1 MVKRLAMF
9 MGGVILSCGISFA
22 QTSVTGKVTS
32 SDDGEPIV
40 GASVKVKGT
49 NTGTATDIDG
59 NFSLNVPADA
69 KLEISY
75 LGMTSKTVKASSN
88 MKVALD
94 PDNKSLDE
102 VVVVGYGSARKIG
115 TITGSIATV
124 NSDKVK
130 NAPSSSALDN
140 LQGQV
145 AGLNVLSS
153 SGEAGDNAVSINLH
167 GIGSLGASSTPLY
180 VLDGIPVSS
189 RTIMGMNPNDIQSI
203 SVLKDASATSIYGS
217 RAANGVI
224 YVTTKNG
231 GYNTK
236 ATVTYRTQVGWS
248 TLANKGFYEDMMSG
262 DELYNFWLSSGLA
275 DAYSSDGD
283 GAAYLKKKYDDNNY
297 RYNTKWYEVFQQ
309 FNNPQTQNDLTIQ
322 GGGDKVSYL
331 ISASQFHQR
340 GSAIGNYYDRYT
352 LRSNIDAKP
361 KTWLRT
367 GLNINLSYDKRQRNG
382 NWGNSENMSNY
393 TSGGLSYLINPL
405 YPNINPETGEEY
417 TEKYPSGHSNPH
429 TYMEAHPY
437 VRSRYGLTGNAY
449 IEIEP
454 IKALKIRSRVGT
466 DLYFLRGNY
475 TSYPSYYANNGSGT
489 RQKNTTYS
497 YSHTMTN
504 TIEYSF
510 DVATDHHFTVLAGH
524 EGVINDY
531 DYYYAQSTGQ
541 AVDGL
546 MNLEN
551 GNQTSYTMSES
562 ATTSKFLS
570 FFGRL
575 DYNLMDRYFIDF
587 TLRNDACSRF
597 GKNNRNA
604 TFWALGALWKIKNEE
619 FMKSVNWVNSLDFK
633 VSYGTQ
639 GNAGIGDYSALGL
652 VGKTTA
658 LNNEFAIKFAQPAN
672 NNLTWETQKLF
683 TIGLSGRLWNR
694 FDFDVSYYI
703 RKTEDML
710 MDIPYPYTTGFSS
723 VTSNVGGL
731 KNTGIDI
738 KLGVDI
744 VRGKDYFV
752 NFSTNFNY
760 NSMKVTELFDG
771 RSRYEI
777 ANTMVAYVVGSPVMY
792 YLPLYAGV
800 DPEDGAPMWYK
811 AGDNVD
817 ETTKGETTKVFSEAA
832 LTQNSGKK
840 RYAPVNGG
848 FSISGG
854 WKGLTLQADFSYV
867 LGKYLVNNDAYFYN
881 NPNVVGLTY
890 NQKKGTEDCW
900 SKTNTNAKFPD
911 WTQGYTLQFDDHLL
925 ENASFMR
932 LKNLMIGYSLPQSIL
947 NWQNVL
953 HGVKVTFTGR
963 NLFTVTNYG
972 GIDPEVNSNLTYG
985 VTGNSKQYLFG
996 LELTF

>member
-1 MVKRLAMF
+1 MFKRIALF
-9 MGGVILSCGISFA
+9 VGGAILSCGVAFA
-22 QTSVTGKVTS
+22 QTSVTGKVVAS
-32 SDDGEPIV
+32 EDGEPVI
-40 GASVKVKGT
+40 GASIKVAGT
-49 NTGTATDIDG
+49 NTGTVTDVDG
-59 NFSLNVPADA
+59 NFSLNVPAGS
-69 KLEISY
+69 KLEITY
-75 LGMTSKTVKASSN
+75 IGMNPQTVKASSN
-88 MKVALD
+88 MKIALTS
-94 PDNKSLDE
+94 DNKSLDE

-167 GIGSLGASSTPLY
+167 GIGSLSASSTPLY

-189 RTIMGMNPNDIQSI
+189 RTIMAMNPNDIKTV

-224 YVTTKNG
+224 YVTTMNG

-262 DELYNFWLSSGLA
+262 DELYNFWLNSGLA
-275 DAYSSDGD
+275 DEAT
-283 GAAYLKKKYDDNNY
+283 LKKRYDDKGY
-297 RYNTKWYEVFQQ
+297 RENTKWYEIFQQ

-340 GSAIGNYYDRYT
+340 GTAIGNYYDRYT

-361 KTWLRT
+361 KTWMRT
-367 GLNINLSYDKRQRNG
+367 GLNVNLSYDKKQRNG
-382 NWGNSENMSNY
+382 NWGNSDGVSNY
-393 TSGGLSYLINPL
+393 TSGGLSFMLNPL
-405 YPNINPETGEEY
+405 YPHIDPNTGEEY
-417 TEKYPSGHSNPH
+417 VKYPSGLSNPQL
-429 TYMEAHPY
+429 YMENNPS
-437 VRSRYGLTGNAY
+437 VDSRYGLTGNAY

-454 IKALKIRSRVGT
+454 IKSLKIRSRVGT
-466 DLYFLRGNY
+466 DLYFIRGNAM
-475 TSYPSYYANNGSGT
+475 SYPSYYANNGSGT
-489 RQKNTTYS
+489 RRKNTTYA
-497 YSHTMTN
+497 YSNTITN

-510 DVATDHHFTVLAGH
+510 DIANDHHFTILGGQ

-531 DYYYAQSTGQ
+531 DYYFARSTGQ
-541 AVDGL
+541 VIDGL
-546 MNLEN
+546 MNLQN
-551 GNQTSYTMSES
+551 GKQDSYTMGEKAS
-562 ATTSKFLS
+562 TSKFLS

-575 DYNLMDRYFIDF
+575 DYNLMDRYFLDF
-587 TLRNDACSRF
+587 TLRNDASSRF
-597 GKNNRNA
+597 GRDNRNA
-604 TFWALGALWKIKNEE
+604 TFWAFGALWKVKNEE
-619 FMKSVNWVNSLDFK
+619 FMKPITWVDALDFK

-652 VGKTTA
+652 AGATTT
-658 LNNEFAIKFAQPAN
+658 LNDSFSMIYTQPENAS
-672 NNLTWETQKLF
+672 LTWETQKLL

-694 FDFDVSYYI
+694 FDFDVAYYV
-703 RKTEDML
+703 RKTSDML
-710 MDIPYPYTTGFSS
+710 MDVPYPYTTGFPS
-723 VTSNVGGL
+723 VLSNVGELQNSGV
-731 KNTGIDI
+731 DV

-744 VRGKDYFV
+744 VRTKDFFV

-760 NSMKVTELFDG
+760 NSMKITELFDG
-771 RSRYEI
+771 RNRWEI

-800 DPEDGAPMWYK
+800 DPTDGAPMWYK
-811 AGDNVD
+811 AGDDPDV
-817 ETTKGETTKVFSEAA
+817 TTKGETTKDFSEAA

-840 RYAPVNGG
+840 RFAPFNGG
-848 FSISGG
+848 FSLNAG

-867 LGKYLVNNDAYFYN
+867 LGKYMVNNDAYFYN
-881 NPNVVGLTY
+881 NPNVVGISY

-900 SKTNTNAKFPD
+900 SEENPNAKFPKWD
-911 WTQGYTLQFDDHLL
+911 EGYTLQFDDHLL
-925 ENASFMR
+925 ENASFLR
-932 LKNLMIGYSLPQSIL
+932 LKNFQVGYNLPKSIL
-947 NWQNVL
+947 NWQNVVND
-953 HGVKVTFTGR
+953 VKLTFTGR
-963 NLFTVTNYG
+963 NLFTITNYG
-972 GIDPEVNSNLTYG
+972 GIDPEVDSNLTYG
-985 VTGNSKQYLFG
+985 ITGNSKQYLFG
-996 LELTF
+996 LEISF

>member
-1 MVKRLAMF
+1 MFKRIALF
-9 MGGVILSCGISFA
+9 VGGAILSCGVAFA
-22 QTSVTGKVTS
+22 QTSVTGKVVAS
-32 SDDGEPIV
+32 EDGEPVI
-40 GASVKVKGT
+40 GASIKVAGT
-49 NTGTATDIDG
+49 NTGTVTDVDG
-59 NFSLNVPADA
+59 NFSLNVPAGS
-69 KLEISY
+69 KLEITY
-75 LGMTSKTVKASSN
+75 IGMNPQTVKASSN
-88 MKVALD
+88 MKIALTS
-94 PDNKSLDE
+94 DNKSLDE

-167 GIGSLGASSTPLY
+167 GIGSLSASSTPLY

-189 RTIMGMNPNDIQSI
+189 RTIMAMNPNDIKTV

-224 YVTTKNG
+224 YVTTMNG

-262 DELYNFWLSSGLA
+262 DELYNFWLNSGLA
-275 DAYSSDGD
+275 DEAT
-283 GAAYLKKKYDDNNY
+283 LKKRYDDKGY
-297 RYNTKWYEVFQQ
+297 RENTKWYEIFQQ

-340 GSAIGNYYDRYT
+340 GTAIGNYYDRYT

-361 KTWLRT
+361 KTWMRT
-367 GLNINLSYDKRQRNG
+367 GLNVNLSYDKKQRNG
-382 NWGNSENMSNY
+382 NWGNSDGVSNY
-393 TSGGLSYLINPL
+393 TSGGLSFMLNPL
-405 YPNINPETGEEY
+405 YPHIDPNTGEEY
-417 TEKYPSGHSNPH
+417 VKYPSGLSNPQL
-429 TYMEAHPY
+429 YMENNPS
-437 VRSRYGLTGNAY
+437 VDSRYGLTGNAY

-454 IKALKIRSRVGT
+454 IKSLKIRSRVGT
-466 DLYFLRGNY
+466 DLYFIRGNAM
-475 TSYPSYYANNGSGT
+475 SYPSYYANNGSGT
-489 RQKNTTYS
+489 RRKNTTYA
-497 YSHTMTN
+497 YSNTITN

-510 DVATDHHFTVLAGH
+510 DIANDHHFTILGGQ

-531 DYYYAQSTGQ
+531 DYYFARSTGQ
-541 AVDGL
+541 VIDGL
-546 MNLEN
+546 MNLQN
-551 GNQTSYTMSES
+551 GKQDSYTMGEKAS
-562 ATTSKFLS
+562 TSKFLS

-575 DYNLMDRYFIDF
+575 DYNLMDRYFLDF
-587 TLRNDACSRF
+587 TLRNDASSRF
-597 GKNNRNA
+597 GRDNRNA
-604 TFWALGALWKIKNEE
+604 TFWAFGALWKVKNEE
-619 FMKSVNWVNSLDFK
+619 FMKPITWVDALDFK

-652 VGKTTA
+652 AGATTT
-658 LNNEFAIKFAQPAN
+658 LNDSFSMIYTQPENAS
-672 NNLTWETQKLF
+672 LTWETQKLL

-694 FDFDVSYYI
+694 FDFDVAYYV
-703 RKTEDML
+703 RKTSDML
-710 MDIPYPYTTGFSS
+710 MDVPYPYTTGFPS
-723 VTSNVGGL
+723 VLSNVGELQNSGV
-731 KNTGIDI
+731 DV

-744 VRGKDYFV
+744 VRTKDFFV

-760 NSMKVTELFDG
+760 NSMKITELFDG
-771 RSRYEI
+771 RNRWEI

-800 DPEDGAPMWYK
+800 DPTDGAPMWYK
-811 AGDNVD
+811 AGDDPDV
-817 ETTKGETTKVFSEAA
+817 TTKGETTKDFSEAA

-840 RYAPVNGG
+840 RFAPFNGG
-848 FSISGG
+848 FSLNAG

-867 LGKYLVNNDAYFYN
+867 LGKYMVNNDAYFYN
-881 NPNVVGLTY
+881 NPNVVGISN

-900 SKTNTNAKFPD
+900 SEENPNAKFPKWD
-911 WTQGYTLQFDDHLL
+911 EGYTLQFDDHLL
-925 ENASFMR
+925 ENASFLR
-932 LKNLMIGYSLPQSIL
+932 LKNFQVGYNLPKSIL
-947 NWQNVL
+947 NWQNVVND
-953 HGVKVTFTGR
+953 VKLTFTGR
-963 NLFTVTNYG
+963 NLFTITNYG
-972 GIDPEVNSNLTYG
+972 GIDPEVDSNLTYG
-985 VTGNSKQYLFG
+985 ITGNSKQYLFG
-996 LELTF
+996 LEISF